1 MTYLHASTRPRHHA
15 RLRKCLLI
23 VLGIL
28 LYLAAVPGRSYAQ
41 GSCEQA
47 LVRANGYYYD
57 ARFDDGIALLKQCL
71 DQGAFSQ
78 EEQLQV
84 YILLSMTC
92 FANRQEADARQAIQ
106 ILLELNPDYEPD
118 PIRVQPSYRALVEAV
133 RRARSDVFR
142 AESSSSV
149 STFSLANTTTNVPQ
163 NRRGLSKW
171 IYFGGG
177 AILTTAA
184 VLLLSSASGSN
195 PPPGQ
200 GPGQGPPPR

>member
-57 ARFDDGIALLKQCL
+57 ARFDDGIALLKHCL

-133 RRARSDVFR
+133 RRASSDVFR

-149 STFSLANTTTNVPQ
+149 LTFSLANTRTNVPR

-184 VLLLSSASGSN
+184 VLLISSASGSN

>member
-1 MTYLHASTRPRHHA
+1 MTYLHASTRPRHYA
-15 RLRKCLLI
+15 RLRKGLLI
-23 VLGIL
+23 VLGVL
-28 LYLAAVPGRSYAQ
+28 LYLAAVPDRSSAQ

-57 ARFDDGIALLKQCL
+57 ARFDDGIALLKHCL
-71 DQGAFSQ
+71 DEGAFSQ
-78 EEQLQV
+78 EEQLQA
-84 YILLSMTC
+84 YTLLSMTC

-133 RRARSDVFR
+133 RRARSDVFQ
-142 AESSSSV
+142 AKPSSAA
-149 STFSLANTTTNVPQ
+149 STFSLANTTTNVSQ

-184 VLLLSSASGSN
+184 VLLISSASGSN
-195 PPPGQ
+195 PPPG
-200 GPGQGPPPR
+200 PGQGPPPR

>member
-15 RLRKCLLI
+15 RLRKGLLI
-23 VLGIL
+23 VFGVL
-28 LYLAAVPGRSYAQ
+28 LYLAAVPDRSYAQ
-41 GSCEQA
+41 VSCEQA

-71 DQGAFSQ
+71 DQGAFLQ
-78 EEQLQV
+78 EEQLQA
-84 YILLSMTC
+84 YTLLSMTC

-106 ILLELNPDYEPD
+106 ILLSLNPDYEPD
-118 PIRVQPSYRALVEAV
+118 PISVQPSYRALVEAV
-133 RRARSDVFR
+133 RRARPDVFQ
-142 AESSSSV
+142 AEPSSPAP
-149 STFSLANTTTNVPQ
+149 TFSLANTMTNVPQ
-163 NRRGLSKW
+163 SRRGLSKW

-177 AILTTAA
+177 AILTSAA

-200 GPGQGPPPR
+200 GQGPPPPGR